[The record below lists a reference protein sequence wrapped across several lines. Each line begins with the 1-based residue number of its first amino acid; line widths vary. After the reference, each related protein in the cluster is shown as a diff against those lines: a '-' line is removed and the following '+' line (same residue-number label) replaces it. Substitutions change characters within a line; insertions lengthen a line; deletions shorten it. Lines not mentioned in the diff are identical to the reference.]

1 MTWGA
6 QTNTGC
12 GGDVTYYGE
21 VFLVDKSG
29 SLPPYNTNRSIT
41 SFNTTENSYTI
52 RNLCPETYYQ
62 VSVKA
67 ANELGISGHTNV
79 TVMTN
84 KTSMLFILCTYSH
97 YTATQL

>member
-12 GGDVTYYGE
+12 AGDVTYYGE

-29 SLPPYNTNRSIT
+29 SIPPYNINRLVT

-52 RNLCPETYYQ
+52 GNLCPETYYQ

-67 ANELGISGHTNV
+67 ANELGTSRYSNI

-84 KTSMLFILCTYSH
+84 KTSMLFILCTYIY
-97 YTATQL
+97 YTAT